1 MTVRDV
7 LREGLIVADGAMG
20 TYVVLRGCPIGVS
33 VAGYNVQRPEIIRSV
48 HRQYVQAGAQLVR
61 TNTFGASRAHL
72 DVYGLA
78 AQFDAIHAAA
88 VALAR
93 DAGSTYV
100 FGSIGPAPQ
109 HDAYRAVALAVEQAD
124 VLLEHGVDG
133 LWCETYGDIDE
144 AVRTVQALRARGG
157 GHVIVCTLAV
167 SALPP
172 DAWHRLA
179 DAGADVVG
187 LNCRTGP
194 YGMQRLL
201 ASIEAPV
208 PLAALPN
215 AGMPSW
221 QDGSYAYP
229 ASPAYFGRC
238 ARELAE
244 SGVRLIGGCCGTTP
258 EHIQS
263 VAQHVRQAT
272 VGAVPVHSASPIVV
286 RPAHTPPPSIVD
298 TVRVRHTVLVELD
311 PPRLP
316 QMDAFWRGASVLRDA
331 GADAI
336 TLADNSLAMTRVSNM
351 AIAAQMQA
359 RIGVRPLPHIACRD
373 RNALGMHAH
382 VYGLHTLGI
391 DHVLVV
397 TGDPASFG
405 DLPGAK
411 SVYDMTSF
419 SLIKGIKQLNEGIA
433 FSGKTLAEPTRFVIG
448 CAFNPNVKHLD
459 KAIAR
464 LEKKIA
470 AGCHFVMTQPI
481 YDRALLHRLY
491 DMTRQI
497 PIPIFIGIMPFTS
510 GRNATYLHNEVPG
523 ISLTDDVLR
532 RMQGLEGEAGREM
545 GLSIARELIDEAMP
559 LFLGMYI
566 ITPFM
571 AVDLSVALTRYVH
584 ARAQEGSRV

>member
-1 MTVRDV
+1 MNVRDV
-7 LREGLIVADGAMG
+7 LREAVVIADGAMG
-20 TYVVLRGCPIGVS
+20 TYVVQRGCPIGVS
-33 VAGYNVQRPEIIRSV
+33 VAGYNVQQPEMIRAV
-48 HRQYVQAGAQLVR
+48 HRQYVEAGAQLVR

-72 DVYGLA
+72 DVYGLG

-93 DAGSTYV
+93 DAGGTYV

-109 HDAYRAVALAVEQAD
+109 HDADRAVALAVEQAD
-124 VLLEHGVDG
+124 ALLGHGVDG
-133 LWCETYGDIDE
+133 LWCETYGDIEE
-144 AVRTVQALRARGG
+144 AVRTVQALRARG

-172 DAWHRLA
+172 DAWCRLA

-194 YGMQRLL
+194 YGMHRLL
-201 ASIEAPV
+201 VSIEAPV

-221 QDGSYAYP
+221 QDGAYAYP
-229 ASPAYFGRC
+229 ASPAYFGTC
-238 ARELAE
+238 AGELVGA
-244 SGVRLIGGCCGTTP
+244 GVRLIGGCCGTTP

-263 VAQHVRQAT
+263 VAQHVRQAAL
-272 VGAVPVHSASPIVV
+272 GALPVHSTSPIVV
-286 RPAHTPPPSIVD
+286 RPARPPSPSIVD
-298 TVRVRHTVLVELD
+298 TVRARHTVLVELD

-316 QMDAFWRGASVLRDA
+316 QMDAFWRGASALRDA

-382 VYGLHTLGI
+382 VYGLHALDI

-411 SVYDMTSF
+411 SVFDMTSF
-419 SLIKGIKQLNEGIA
+419 SLIKGIKQLNDGIA
-433 FSGKTLAEPTRFVIG
+433 FSGKPLAQPTRFVIG
-448 CAFNPNVKHLD
+448 CALNPNVKHLD
-459 KAIAR
+459 KAIVR

-470 AGCHFVMTQPI
+470 AGCDFVMTQPI
-481 YDRALLHRLY
+481 YDRTLLHRLY
-491 DMTRQI
+491 AMTRHI
-497 PIPIFIGIMPFTS
+497 RIPIFIGIMPFTS
-510 GRNATYLHNEVPG
+510 GRNAAYLHNEVPG

-532 RMQGLEGEAGREM
+532 RMQGLEGVAGREM
-545 GLSIARELIDEAMP
+545 GLCIARELIDEAMP
-559 LFLGMYI
+559 LFRGLYI

-584 ARAQEGSRV
+584 AEGSRV